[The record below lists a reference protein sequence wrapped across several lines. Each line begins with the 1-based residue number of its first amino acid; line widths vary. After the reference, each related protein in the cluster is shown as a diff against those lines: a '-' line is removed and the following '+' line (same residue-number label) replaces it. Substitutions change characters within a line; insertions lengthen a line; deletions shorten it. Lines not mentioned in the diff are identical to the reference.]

1 MTTQYRFVV
10 DKMPNFER
18 AACKSA
24 PSSVFFP
31 RVEGRSGRVSRSELA
46 EANLYC
52 SSCPIRQECL
62 EYACRTDSVGIW
74 GGRFLSEHITR
85 RLRDKHGWSLQ
96 REVVTD
102 VG

>member
-1 MTTQYRFVV
+1 MKSQYRFVV

-18 AACKSA
+18 AACKEA
-24 PSSVFFP
+24 PSTVFFP
-31 RVEGRSGRVSRSELA
+31 RIEGRTGRISRQELA

-52 SSCPIRQECL
+52 SSCAIRSDCL

-85 RLRDKHGWSLQ
+85 KLREKHGWSLQ